1 MRQSWAVSS
10 VDDEVMRTSAQ
21 YGVEDLIIYTGPGT
35 KTLPGS
41 KEPLQRK
48 KRPDYEDY
56 LALMSRVKSF
66 GLNIEGV
73 EGGFSLIPE
82 YSDNI
87 FGGPRR
93 DE

>member
-21 YGVEDLIIYTGPGT
+21 YGVEDLIIYTVPGT

-48 KRPDYEDY
+48 KRPDYED
-56 LALMSRVKSF
+56 
-66 GLNIEGV
+66 NE
-73 EGGFSLIPE
+73 
-82 YSDNI
+82 
-87 FGGPRR
+87 
-93 DE
+93 